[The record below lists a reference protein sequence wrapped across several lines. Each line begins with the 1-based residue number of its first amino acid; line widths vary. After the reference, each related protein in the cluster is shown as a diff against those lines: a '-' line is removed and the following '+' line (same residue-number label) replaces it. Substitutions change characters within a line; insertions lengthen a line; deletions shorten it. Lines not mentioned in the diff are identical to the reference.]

1 MRFIDAIRIPI
12 PAKTEHI
19 RRKFMDLAYAD
30 GYERRDFHE

>member
-19 RRKFMDLAYAD
+19 RRKFMDLAY
-30 GYERRDFHE
+30 YERRDFHE